1 MRILLVGATGTIGTG
16 IAKALEGR
24 HDVIAASRNSGIH
37 VDIEDPESIRNMYRE
52 AGTLDAIIS
61 ATGSAVFKPF
71 DQLTDEDF
79 AFSAKDKLLGN
90 VNLVRYGFGSLRDG
104 GSITLTSGTL
114 AQQPGPGG
122 AAYSLVNAGLE
133 GFVRAAALEAPRGI
147 RVNVVSP
154 GWLSETLSALGQ
166 DPSRGIP
173 ARDVAPFF
181 VKAVEGRDTGRVIVV
196 ERAADLASS

>member
-24 HDVIAASRNSGIH
+24 HEVIAASRNSGIH
-37 VDIEDPESIRNMYRE
+37 VDIEDLESIRNMYRE

-133 GFVRAAALEAPRGI
+133 GFVRGAALEAPRGI
-147 RVNVVSP
+147 RVNAVSP
-154 GWLSETLSALGQ
+154 GWLSETLTTLGR
-166 DPSRGIP
+166 DPSSGIP
-173 ARDVAPFF
+173 ARDVARFF
-181 VKAVEGRDTGRVIVV
+181 VEAVEGRDTGRVIVAD
-196 ERAADLASS
+196 RAADLASP

>member
-24 HDVIAASRNSGIH
+24 HEVIAASRNSGIH

-52 AGTLDAIIS
+52 AGTLDAVIC
-61 ATGSAVFKPF
+61 AVGGAAFKPF

-79 AFSAKDKLLGN
+79 AFSVRDKLLGN

-114 AQQPGPGG
+114 AQQPAPGG

-147 RVNVVSP
+147 RVNAVSP
-154 GWLSETLSALGQ
+154 GWLSETLAAFGQ
-166 DPSRGIP
+166 DPSGGIP
-173 ARDVAPFF
+173 ARDVGSFF
-181 VKAVEGRDTGRVIVV
+181 VAAVEGRDTGRIIVA
-196 ERAADLASS
+196 ERAPLIAGD